1 MKDITKNILQII
13 KEFILSLLFFVISL
27 LIGVYSKKGAIYLAE
42 EYSILFMYIL
52 PFIAITVV
60 YFFVTMS
67 KQIKKRSIVNGFMKI
82 FLLLYI
88 FLNLSNLF
96 SFNLGLLFNVLN
108 AIVIVL
114 IVFIAS
120 EIKITDLIISII
132 KSIKHFLK
140 DIF

>member
-1 MKDITKNILQII
+1 MKDIIKNIWQII

-27 LIGVYSKKGAIYLAE
+27 LIGVYSKKGAIYLAK

-132 KSIKHFLK
+132 KSIKRF
-140 DIF
+140 F

>member
-1 MKDITKNILQII
+1 
-13 KEFILSLLFFVISL
+13 ISL

>member
-67 KQIKKRSIVNGFMKI
+67 KQIKKV
-82 FLLLYI
+82 
-88 FLNLSNLF
+88 
-96 SFNLGLLFNVLN
+96 
-108 AIVIVL
+108 
-114 IVFIAS
+114 
-120 EIKITDLIISII
+120 
-132 KSIKHFLK
+132 
-140 DIF
+140 